1 MARIPTVISIG
12 MELPATPV
20 QGSVTNPPEGWTTDE
35 EMLCR
40 EDARQMAERY
50 GLRSPRAIMWAD
62 DSSCLLIFQSDNR
75 FYIWNP
81 IEDEVLEF
89 QKLTSLGEFV
99 AGMTRLG
106 LDSLPAEQVFPLKR
120 S

>member
-1 MARIPTVISIG
+1 

-20 QGSVTNPPEGWTTDE
+20 PGSVINPPEGWTTDKKRLYWE
-35 EMLCR
+35 SAQE
-40 EDARQMAERY
+40 MAERY
-50 GLRSPRAIMWAD
+50 GLRSPRAIMRAD
-62 DSSCLLIFQSDNR
+62 DGSCLLIFQSDNK

-81 IEDEVLEF
+81 IEDQVWEF
-89 QKLTSLGEFV
+89 QKLTSLGELV

-106 LDSLPAEQVFPLKR
+106 LDLLPAKEVFPLGW